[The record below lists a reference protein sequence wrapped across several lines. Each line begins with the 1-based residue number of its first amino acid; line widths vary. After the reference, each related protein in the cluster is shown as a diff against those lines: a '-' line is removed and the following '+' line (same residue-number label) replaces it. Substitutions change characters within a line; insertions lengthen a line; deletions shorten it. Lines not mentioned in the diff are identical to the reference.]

1 MKKIILAIVALL
13 IYSTMVLGG
22 IDEMR
27 KRDPGMEP
35 LPPTPN
41 GPGTGQ
47 GGGIGNNPNVPID
60 DYVWIL
66 GVAAAA
72 YGVHTLSKRDKKIAN

>member
-1 MKKIILAIVALL
+1 MKKIILCIVALL
-13 IYSTMVLGG
+13 IYSTTVLGG

-27 KRDPGMEP
+27 KRDPGM
-35 LPPTPN
+35 PPDNPGN
-41 GPGTGQ
+41 GN
-47 GGGIGNNPNVPID
+47 GGGNGGGNPNVPID